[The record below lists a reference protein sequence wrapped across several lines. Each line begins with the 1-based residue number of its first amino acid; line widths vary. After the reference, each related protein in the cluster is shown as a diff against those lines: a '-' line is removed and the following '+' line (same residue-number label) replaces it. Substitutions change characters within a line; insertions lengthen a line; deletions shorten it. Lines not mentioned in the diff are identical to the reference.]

1 MNLRTDE
8 EKELM
13 NVMYGGTTTL
23 EQFNW
28 DRMHTVPILSLMSMQ
43 DIDYIRKL
51 ILSPRYSGNN
61 KYKMDKIDE
70 VMHFRGFTRFAGGTN
85 RLVYIHPAA
94 PNAVFKVA
102 IDSVGITD
110 NPAEY
115 HNQDLLKPY
124 CCKVFECSPCGTIAS
139 FERVYRITT
148 FDEFYQIADDY
159 FYILSRKII
168 GKYVME
174 DIGIDFFMNV
184 GIRVGCHPVILDFP
198 YLYELDGRKLKC
210 GNELDDGTI
219 CGGEIDYDD
228 GFNKLICKKC
238 GRIYRA
244 KDLAKPPET
253 SRIFVVNENE
263 EEYKDMTTRL
273 YRGNR
278 IVRLMEDNKI
288 IFDEKMMH
296 ITYDQW
302 KAQQK
307 QVEEAAKQVQPS
319 FDEISYSAPVP
330 TVSAHE
336 AEPKKVEAVSEVAE
350 APKQVESDQLEEMN
364 FDKVKQIIHENTT
377 PEDPIV
383 EKIPNEIE
391 LASDEEAEPENIQ
404 EEDNQHF
411 KVVEATPEQMAPDSP
426 SEPEEEDEEEN
437 IPYEIVKELPP
448 RKEMEEDVLYFVV
461 NDSTSFDMVKS
472 AYEGVKDPSI
482 INTVVCTPYALH
494 EGNVCHASYDRENDQ
509 WIIEANNPIAEQE
522 QEKKV
527 EQSVEVKEE
536 DTKTYTPNPM
546 MELLKN
552 KSNVKINLEDL
563 DE

>member
-1 MNLRTDE
+1 MRTDE

-28 DRMHTVPILSLMSMQ
+28 DRMHTVPILNLMSMQ

-61 KYKMDKIDE
+61 KYKMEKIDE

-115 HNQDLLKPY
+115 HNQELLKPY

-184 GIRVGCHPVILDFP
+184 GIRIGCHPVILDFP

-253 SRIFVVNENE
+253 SRIFVINENE
-263 EEYKDMTTRL
+263 EETKDMTTRL

-278 IVRLMEDNKI
+278 IVRLMEDNQI
-288 IFDEKMMH
+288 IFDEKMMG

-307 QVEEAAKQVQPS
+307 AAEEAAKIQNQPS
-319 FDEISYSAPVP
+319 SEEISYSEPIS
-330 TVSAHE
+330 TVTAHE
-336 AEPKKVEAVSEVAE
+336 VDPEKVEATSEVVE
-350 APKQVESDQLEEMN
+350 APKQVESEQPEEMN
-364 FDKVKQIIHENTT
+364 FDQVKQIIHENTT
-377 PEDPIV
+377 PEDSIV
-383 EKIPNEIE
+383 ELLPNEIE
-391 LASDEEAEPENIQ
+391 LAPDEETK
-404 EEDNQHF
+404 EEVQDIKHTE
-411 KVVEATPEQMAPDSP
+411 VVEATPEEMVPDSP

-437 IPYEIVKELPP
+437 IEYEIVAKLPP
-448 RKEMEEDVLYFVV
+448 KQDMEEDALYFVV
-461 NDSTSFDMVKS
+461 NDASSFDMVKN

-509 WIIEANNPIAEQE
+509 WIIEASNPIAEQE
-522 QEKKV
+522 QKKEPEKIEEK
-527 EQSVEVKEE
+527 E

>member
-1 MNLRTDE
+1 MRTDE

-28 DRMHTVPILSLMSMQ
+28 DRMHTVPILNLMSMQ

-115 HNQDLLKPY
+115 HNQELLKPY

-184 GIRVGCHPVILDFP
+184 GIRIGCHPVILDFP

-253 SRIFVVNENE
+253 SRIFVINENE
-263 EEYKDMTTRL
+263 EETKDMTTRL

-278 IVRLMEDNKI
+278 IVRLMEDNQI

-307 QVEEAAKQVQPS
+307 AAEEAAKIQNQPS
-319 FDEISYSAPVP
+319 SEEISYSEPVP
-330 TVSAHE
+330 TVTAHE
-336 AEPKKVEAVSEVAE
+336 VEPEKVEAVPEVVE
-350 APKQVESDQLEEMN
+350 APKQVESEQPEEMN
-364 FDKVKQIIHENTT
+364 FDQVKQIIHENTT
-377 PEDPIV
+377 PEDSIV
-383 EKIPNEIE
+383 ENLPNEIE
-391 LASDEEAEPENIQ
+391 LAPDEEPK
-404 EEDNQHF
+404 EEVQDTKHIE
-411 KVVEATPEQMAPDSP
+411 VVEATPEEMVPDSP

-437 IPYEIVKELPP
+437 IEYEIVAKLPP
-448 RKEMEEDVLYFVV
+448 KQDMEEDVLYFVV
-461 NDSTSFDMVKS
+461 NDASSFDMVKN

-509 WIIEANNPIAEQE
+509 WIIEASNPIAEQKKE
-522 QEKKV
+522 PEKV
-527 EQSVEVKEE
+527 EEKE

>member
-61 KYKMDKIDE
+61 KYKMEKIDE

-115 HNQDLLKPY
+115 HNQELLKPY

-184 GIRVGCHPVILDFP
+184 GIRIGCHPVILDFP

-253 SRIFVVNENE
+253 SRIFVINENE
-263 EEYKDMTTRL
+263 EENKNMTTRL

-288 IFDEKMMH
+288 IFDEKMMG
-296 ITYDQW
+296 ITYVQW

-307 QVEEAAKQVQPS
+307 QAEEAAKIQSQPS
-319 FDEISYSAPVP
+319 FDEISYSEPVP
-330 TVSAHE
+330 TVTVPE
-336 AEPKKVEAVSEVAE
+336 AKPEKVEATPEVVE
-350 APKQVESDQLEEMN
+350 APKQVESEQAEEMN
-364 FDKVKQIIHENTT
+364 FDQVKQIIHENTMS
-377 PEDPIV
+377 EDPIIDV
-383 EKIPNEIE
+383 LPNEIE
-391 LASDEEAEPENIQ
+391 LNSDEEPNEEIQ
-404 EEDNQHF
+404 DDKKYIE
-411 KVVEATPEQMAPDSP
+411 VAEATPEEMIPDSP
-426 SEPEEEDEEEN
+426 SESNDEEEEEEN
-437 IPYEIVKELPP
+437 IEYEIVTKLPP
-448 RKEMEEDVLYFVV
+448 KQDMEEDVLYFVV
-461 NDSTSFDMVKS
+461 NDASSFDMVKN

-509 WIIEANNPIAEQE
+509 WIIEASNPITEQKKE
-522 QEKKV
+522 PEKIEEEK
-527 EQSVEVKEE
+527 E

-546 MELLKN
+546 MDLLKN